1 LYCADDDK
9 PGPEFAVAI
18 APDDRW
24 LATGGSDG
32 HVRIWSADPV
42 ALLATLPRHAGQVSG
57 LDISPDGRWLA
68 SAGADQAVRIW
79 DTATW
84 TCATL
89 LRVDAYLH
97 HCRWSPDGRLLAMTG
112 TRGVHLLT
120 YDAPGLGSA
129 EPAQSAPQ
137 GDLV

>member
-1 LYCADDDK
+1 M
-9 PGPEFAVAI
+9 AI

-24 LATGGSDG
+24 LATGGYDG
-32 HVRIWSADPV
+32 HVRIWSADTA
-42 ALLATLPRHAGQVSG
+42 ALITTLPRHAGLVGG

-68 SAGADQAVRIW
+68 SVSADNTIRIW
-79 DTATW
+79 DATAW

-97 HCRWSPDGRLLAMTG
+97 HCRWSPDGRLLAVTG

-120 YDAPGLGSA
+120 FDALGHGGA
-129 EPAQSAPQ
+129 EPAQSTPQ